1 MNANEQGLRQ
11 IGTRPPRPDG
21 VDKVT
26 GRARYGADYT
36 LPGMVWGRVLRS
48 PHAHARILGIDASA
62 ALALPGVLAVVTA
75 EDFLAEPKGDVASGE
90 AEIESGD
97 LSRNVMAREKALYHG
112 HAVAA
117 VAATTPRIAAAA
129 LAAIRVDYEALPAVL
144 DIDAAIAPDAPLLHA
159 DMFTRGVDPEPR
171 AASNVAAITTL
182 QRGDLDAGFAAAEVV
197 VEGTWCSPMAHQGYI
212 EPQACLAWRALRWA
226 SSCSARVRMRSLR
239 SGVRPVSLAGKGP
252 L

>member
-1 MNANEQGLRQ
+1 MSAKEPAFRQ

-62 ALALPGVLAVVTA
+62 ALALPGVIAVVTA
-75 EDFLAEPKGDVASGE
+75 EDFLAAPQGDVASGE
-90 AEIESGD
+90 SEIASGD
-97 LSRNVMAREKALYHG
+97 LSRNVMAREKVLYHG

-129 LAAIRVDYEALPAVL
+129 LAADPASTTTCCRRCSTST
-144 DIDAAIAPDAPLLHA
+144 ARWHPARRCC
-159 DMFTRGVDPEPR
+159 TRTCSRAGWIPSRMPPPTWPR
-171 AASNVAAITTL
+171 S
-182 QRGDLDAGFAAAEVV
+182 R
-197 VEGTWCSPMAHQGYI
+197 P
-212 EPQACLAWRALRWA
+212 
-226 SSCSARVRMRSLR
+226 SS
-239 SGVRPVSLAGKGP
+239 G
-252 L
+252 